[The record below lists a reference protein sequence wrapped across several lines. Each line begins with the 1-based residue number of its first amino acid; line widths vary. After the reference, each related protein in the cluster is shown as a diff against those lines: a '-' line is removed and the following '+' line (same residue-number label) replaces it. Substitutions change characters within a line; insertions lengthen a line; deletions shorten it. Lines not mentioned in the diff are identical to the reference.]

1 MDTTHPPYIV
11 EKPDASAT
19 NQQIFSSLWSG
30 IRAKTGTAK
39 SPIVAGILQNPEIVT
54 NSGLRQEVMSLVFRS
69 LVKLG
74 FAGTGK
80 GARMESLFARLLK
93 EKQEGG
99 DI

>member
-1 MDTTHPPYIV
+1 MNTTQPPYVV
-11 EKPDASAT
+11 EKLATSTT
-19 NQQIFSSLWSG
+19 NQQIFLSLWSG

-39 SPIVAGILQNPEIVT
+39 SPIVAGILQNPEVVT
-54 NSGLRQEVMSLVFRS
+54 NSGLRQEVMSLVYRS

-80 GARMESLFARLLK
+80 GARMENLLARLLK